1 MGETVTGQRAEPR
14 KTKHHQ
20 QKGRVR
26 AQIHE
31 EGAHT
36 GREGERQ
43 ETEKD
48 RWEFPRTAKR
58 DHAGSVRGHET
69 YRRPPTAESKREKD
83 VSAKGDL
90 APERHA
96 SDRCVERTPY
106 VRAPHPQE
114 MKSRGPDCC
123 GTVVHI
129 PRKHSG

>member
-43 ETEKD
+43 GAQKEG
-48 RWEFPRTAKR
+48 WEIPKNAKR
-58 DHAGSVRGHET
+58 
-69 YRRPPTAESKREKD
+69 
-83 VSAKGDL
+83 
-90 APERHA
+90 
-96 SDRCVERTPY
+96 
-106 VRAPHPQE
+106 
-114 MKSRGPDCC
+114 
-123 GTVVHI
+123 
-129 PRKHSG
+129 